1 MIYRVR
7 AQFRRDTAAA
17 FLKKLTDGTVQQQ
30 TPDGPEIVASM
41 NRAVLNR
48 AGEIEWSELCYCNAP
63 LAHERATVLNAHFD
77 DLSTEVVEEYQ
88 QFEGAPFME
97 YLKQL
102 AGQES

>member
-7 AQFRRDTAAA
+7 GRFRTDTAAA

-41 NRAVLNR
+41 NRAVLNGD
-48 AGEIEWSELCYCNAP
+48 GEIEWSELCYCNPP
-63 LAHERATVLNAHFD
+63 LAHERATVLDAHFD
-77 DLSTEVVEEYQ
+77 DMSTKAIGDYQ
-88 QFEGAPFME
+88 QYEGEPFMK
-97 YLKQL
+97 YLMQL